1 MAENRAIQSS
11 KTTRRNIRVIDSV
24 TTTDA
29 TPTVIYSVP
38 LGQGRAS
45 FIQAKAV
52 AIRSDFGAM
61 QALDIQAGFRR
72 ATGGNVTKATTGS
85 NKGFEISNGDFTALE
100 PSINLIANTSSQTI
114 DVQVTGKSA
123 NTIKWY
129 IELLSIQNID

>member
-11 KTTRRNIRVIDSV
+11 KTTRRNIRVIDSF
-24 TTTDA
+24 TTTNA
-29 TPTVIYSVP
+29 TPTVVYSIV

-45 FIQAKAV
+45 FIQAKAI

-61 QALDIQAGFRR
+61 QAIDMQAGFRR
-72 ATGGNVTKATTGS
+72 AIGGNITKATTGS
-85 NKGFEISNGDFTALE
+85 NKGFEISNGDFTAQE
-100 PSINLIANTSSQTI
+100 PSIDLVANTATQSI
-114 DVQVTGKSA
+114 DVEVTGKTS